1 MTYSYIYFFTQ
12 NPCAN
17 IKLPKV
23 KYNKLTAPGPVT
35 RQGKNDPC
43 QCSVCCLSRATLCQD
58 TNHLLDRYVEVDT
71 VPTRVKLL

>member
-12 NPCAN
+12 NPSAN

-35 RQGKNDPC
+35 GQGKNDPC
-43 QCSVCCLSRATLCQD
+43 
-58 TNHLLDRYVEVDT
+58 
-71 VPTRVKLL
+71 